1 MNDSALLENNLLID
15 AGPQLGNS
23 VKLWASPRAWLMLF
37 PIFYFIVQGHI
48 QTGTVDEKLRLS
60 VQTDSFWGRWG
71 FILLTVFCLALV
83 LRRFSQLLPKIL
95 AVKDIVGF
103 ALLALLSTLW
113 SDLPK
118 RSLLNGV
125 GEIAITLLAI
135 YVVSEFTPDE
145 QMQLVVLPGFIA
157 LVCSIGAVFLFPAI
171 GLDSDE
177 GGPWRGIF
185 AQKNGLGLVS
195 LFLAM
200 PAVHMRTTGTLS
212 KLFRAAYLV
221 LALVLIVRS
230 QAKTAWIVAVLYIT
244 FVIAIRA
251 LRRFSGRDSAILSML
266 LGLGSSGIATA
277 IYQNRNSILG
287 MLGKDPTLSERTV
300 IWAAVWEEI
309 AKRPILGYGY
319 AAFWRGLNGA
329 SLNVILVSGF
339 LLAQSQNGFL
349 DVWSQMGLVGLAVLS
364 LILIRAAHFAFVCL
378 QLGRDESVIWY
389 CAILLCS
396 VVYNFSES
404 FLADP
409 RHICWFLFTI
419 ACVGLRQT
427 AIRLRLQ
434 AQSARSAYSLTP
446 APARTA

>member
-1 MNDSALLENNLLID
+1 MNDSAAIENNLLND
-15 AGPQLGNS
+15 VGPQLGNS

-37 PIFYFIVQGHI
+37 PIFYLIVHGHI
-48 QTGTVDEKLRLS
+48 PTGTVDEKLRLS
-60 VQTDSFWGRWG
+60 LQTDSFWERWG
-71 FILLTVFCLALV
+71 FILLTVFCLAVV
-83 LRRFSQLLPKIL
+83 LRRYSLLLPKIL
-95 AVKDIVGF
+95 AVKDLVGF

-125 GEIAITLLAI
+125 GEIAITLLAV

-157 LVCSIGAVFLFPAI
+157 MVCSIGVVFLAPAI
-171 GLDSDE
+171 GLDGDE

-200 PAVHMRTTGTLS
+200 PMVHLRTKGTLN
-212 KLFRAAYLV
+212 KLFRVIYLL
-221 LALVLIVRS
+221 LASVLIFRS
-230 QAKTAWIVAVLYIT
+230 QAKTAWVVVVLYIT
-244 FVIAIRA
+244 FVIAMRA

-266 LGLGSSGIATA
+266 LGLGSSGIAAA
-277 IYQNRNSILG
+277 IYQNRNSILD

-309 AKRPILGYGY
+309 VKRPILGYGY
-319 AAFWRGLNGA
+319 AAFWTGLNGA
-329 SLNVILVSGF
+329 SLNVILVAGF
-339 LLAQSQNGFL
+339 LLGQSQNGFL
-349 DVWSQMGLVGLAVLS
+349 DVCAQMGLVGLAILS
-364 LILIRAAHFAFVCL
+364 LILIQAVRFAFVCL

-389 CAILLCS
+389 CAILVCAF
-396 VVYNFSES
+396 VYSFSES

-409 RHICWFLFTI
+409 RHICWFLFMI

-427 AIRLRLQ
+427 ATRLRLQ
-434 AQSARSAYSLTP
+434 TRVARSAYSLTP
-446 APARTA
+446 AFARTA